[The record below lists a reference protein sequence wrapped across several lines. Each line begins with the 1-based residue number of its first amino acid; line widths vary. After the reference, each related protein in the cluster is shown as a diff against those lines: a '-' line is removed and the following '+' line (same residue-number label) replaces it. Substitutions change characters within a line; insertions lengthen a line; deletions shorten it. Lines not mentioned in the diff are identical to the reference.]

1 MTGNVQR
8 LKETL
13 RGQSSII
20 FAYLFGSR
28 VKGHANEK
36 SDWDIAVYFSEPL
49 EHLGLWHVFE
59 LEAKLS
65 RTVGATVQIAVLNN
79 PLSPVFYFK
88 IISDGIILINK
99 NEDRRMD
106 FENRV
111 LRYYYDWQY
120 FLKRQILSEKSL
132 VVTGS
137 DK

>member
-13 RGQSSII
+13 RDQSSII

-65 RTVGATVQIAVLNN
+65 RAVGATVQIAVLNN

-88 IISDGIILINK
+88 IISDGIILIDK

-120 FLKRQILSEKSL
+120 FLKRQILAEKSL
-132 VVTGS
+132 VT
-137 DK
+137 K